1 MLLDPA
7 RSQAKSFI
15 WNTFSRAESVEMK
28 AFEVKGQM
36 MTARRNWQPFALEV
50 AASDEKAAVEKTM
63 ALMGSRHKL
72 KRKFLQI
79 DGVKTLGTDEITDQA
94 VKHLL
99 GVKK

>member
-1 MLLDPA
+1 
-7 RSQAKSFI
+7 
-15 WNTFSRAESVEMK
+15 
-28 AFEVKGQM
+28 
-36 MTARRNWQPFALEV
+36 MTAHRNWQPFALEV
-50 AASDEKAAVEKTM
+50 AADDEKSAVEKTM

-79 DGVKTLGTDEITDQA
+79 EGVKSLGSEEITDQA

>member
-1 MLLDPA
+1 
-7 RSQAKSFI
+7 
-15 WNTFSRAESVEMK
+15 MK

-36 MTARRNWQPFALEV
+36 MGAHRNWQPFALEV
-50 AASDEKAAVEKTM
+50 AADDEKAAVEKTM
-63 ALMGSRHKL
+63 ALIGSRHKL

-79 DGVKTLGTDEITDQA
+79 DGVKALGTDEITDHA